1 MNVAYNCTLI
11 PHCGKI
17 LMEFGEG
24 TLLRLGNVP
33 AKLCLFHAVHVFWRE
48 KLFTS
53 FIMGRSKYYGIHF
66 V

>member
-1 MNVAYNCTLI
+1 MNAAYNCTLI

-33 AKLCLFHAVHVFWRE
+33 AKLCLFHAVHVF
-48 KLFTS
+48 
-53 FIMGRSKYYGIHF
+53 
-66 V
+66 